1 MNILCSERGA
11 QELAEAGLLRRWPGR
26 VALVGIARAAQADTV
41 FLTRDV
47 VWPSTDDWL
56 TPATAAFYE
65 AMLAAPRLRWVH
77 TYASGADRRIYGDLR
92 ARGVEVTNSAGANAG
107 AVAQTALAG
116 FLYFTRQLHAARRQQ
131 LARRWQ
137 PMAHDEIKALRRTE
151 AMVVGW
157 GEIGRRIGGYLS
169 ALGVSLRVLR
179 QSGEPVP
186 GAAAAGDYGR
196 FHEWVGQIDWVFFAC
211 PLSPSTR
218 GLFGMRT
225 LDALRIDRPLG
236 IVNVAR
242 GPLIDTEA
250 LLAAHQRGLVR
261 HAHLDVF
268 DTEPLPQ
275 DHPLW
280 RCEDFLLTPHM
291 AGSSDGNREEVV
303 DRFLALLARRMEAGG
318 TQASAGPVRP
328 A

>member
-11 QELAEAGLLRRWPGR
+11 RELADGGILARWPGQ
-26 VALVGIARAAQADTV
+26 VDLVGIEQAARADVV

-56 TPATAAFYE
+56 APATAAFYD

-77 TYASGADRRIYGDLR
+77 TYASGADRRIYHDLR

-116 FLYFTRQLHAARRQQ
+116 FLYFVRQLHTARRQQ
-131 LARRWQ
+131 LEKRWR
-137 PMAHDEIKALRRTE
+137 PMAHDEVRALRSTE

-157 GEIGRRIGGYLS
+157 GEIGSRIGQYLS
-169 ALGVSLRVLR
+169 TLGVPLRVLR
-179 QSGEPVP
+179 QSGEPVA
-186 GAAAAGDYGR
+186 GAGATGGYER
-196 FHEWVGQIDWVFFAC
+196 FQEWVGQVDWVFFAC
-211 PLSPSTR
+211 PLSPATR
-218 GLFGMRT
+218 GLFNMRT
-225 LDALRIDRPLG
+225 LEALRPERPLG

-242 GPLIDTEA
+242 GPLIDTQA
-250 LLAAHQRGLVR
+250 LLAAHGRGLVR

-268 DTEPLPQ
+268 DTEPLPP

-280 RCEDFLLTPHM
+280 DCEDFLVTPHM
-291 AGSSDGNREEVV
+291 AGTSDGNREEVV
-303 DRFLALLARRMEAGG
+303 ERFLGLFARFVEAG
-318 TQASAGPVRP
+318 
-328 A
+328 